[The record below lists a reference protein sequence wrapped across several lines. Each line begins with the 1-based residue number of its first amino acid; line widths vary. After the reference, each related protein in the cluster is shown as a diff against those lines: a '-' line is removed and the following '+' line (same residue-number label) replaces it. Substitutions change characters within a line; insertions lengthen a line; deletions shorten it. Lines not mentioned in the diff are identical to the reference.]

1 MGLGVLKILSSQ
13 EVPHYKFLYLISFIC
28 YTLKPWSG
36 LLLRHLH
43 WSSSD
48 QCLFFIYNTL
58 VIHNGFVSLASLLVP
73 CVLGTIVT
81 QMSFLVT
88 LVTLNFTEVSPLAS
102 LSSMSSFLKESSLWS
117 IWGCIE
123 VDFFAPHDSPSWP
136 SSWCVHGIWVS

>member
-28 YTLKPWSG
+28 Y
-36 LLLRHLH
+36 
-43 WSSSD
+43 
-48 QCLFFIYNTL
+48 TL

-123 VDFFAPHDSPSWP
+123 VDFFAPHDSPS
-136 SSWCVHGIWVS
+136 